1 MAVGVPATETP
12 EQVRAQIAAER
23 EQLVAAVD
31 EVRAAADPTAALKS
45 KLPLLAVGAFAAG
58 FVLGGGVGATMRLVF
73 RRSREGREQ
82 ARVGRFALIR
92 RR

>member
-1 MAVGVPATETP
+1 MAVGAPATETP

-31 EVRAAADPTAALKS
+31 EMRAVADPTAVLRS

-58 FVLGGGVGATMRLVF
+58 FVLGGGIGATMRLAF
-73 RRSREGREQ
+73 RRGREGREQ
-82 ARVGRFALIR
+82 ARLGRFALIR

>member
-1 MAVGVPATETP
+1 MAVGAPAETP
-12 EQVRAQIAAER
+12 EQIRAQIAAER

-31 EVRAAADPTAALKS
+31 EMRAVAGPTAMLRS
-45 KLPLLAVGAFAAG
+45 KLPLFAVGAFAAG
-58 FVLGGGVGATMRLVF
+58 FVLGGGIGATMRLAF
-73 RRSREGREQ
+73 RRGREGKEE

>member
-1 MAVGVPATETP
+1 MAVDAPATDTP
-12 EQVRAQIAAER
+12 EQVRAQIAVER

-31 EVRAAADPTAALKS
+31 EMRAAADPTAVLKS

-58 FVLGGGVGATMRLVF
+58 FVLGGGIGATMRLAF
-73 RRSREGREQ
+73 RRGREGREQ
-82 ARVGRFALIR
+82 ARLGRFALVR

>member
-1 MAVGVPATETP
+1 MAVGAPATETP

-31 EVRAAADPTAALKS
+31 EMRAVADPTAVLKS

-58 FVLGGGVGATMRLVF
+58 FVLGGGIGATMRLAF
-73 RRSREGREQ
+73 RRGREGREQ
-82 ARVGRFALIR
+82 ARLGRFALIR

>member
-1 MAVGVPATETP
+1 MAAGAPATETP

-31 EVRAAADPTAALKS
+31 EMRAAADPTAVLKS

-58 FVLGGGVGATMRLVF
+58 FVLGGGIGATMRLAF
-73 RRSREGREQ
+73 RRGREGREQ
-82 ARVGRFALIR
+82 ARLGRFALIR

>member
-1 MAVGVPATETP
+1 MAVGAPTTETP

-23 EQLVAAVD
+23 EQLVVAVD
-31 EVRAAADPTAALKS
+31 EMRAAADPTAVLKS
-45 KLPLLAVGAFAAG
+45 KLPLLAIGAFAIA
-58 FVLGGGVGATMRLVF
+58 FVLGGGIGATMRLVF

-82 ARVGRFALIR
+82 ARFGRFALIR

>member
-1 MAVGVPATETP
+1 MAVGASATETP

-31 EVRAAADPTAALKS
+31 EIRAAADPTAVLKS

-58 FVLGGGVGATMRLVF
+58 FVLGGGIGATMRLAF
-73 RRSREGREQ
+73 RRGREGREQ
-82 ARVGRFALIR
+82 ARLGRFALIR

>member
-1 MAVGVPATETP
+1 MAVGAPAAETE

-23 EQLVAAVD
+23 EQLVVAVD
-31 EVRAAADPTAALKS
+31 EMRAAADPTAVVKS
-45 KLPLLAVGAFAAG
+45 KLPLLAVGAFVAA
-58 FVLGGGVGATMRLVF
+58 FVLGGGIGATMRLVF
-73 RRSREGREQ
+73 RRRREGREQ

>member
-1 MAVGVPATETP
+1 MAVGAPTTETP

-23 EQLVAAVD
+23 ERLVAAVD
-31 EVRAAADPTAALKS
+31 EMREAADPTAVVRS
-45 KLPLLAVGAFAAG
+45 KLPLLAAGAFAAG
-58 FVLGGGVGATMRLVF
+58 FVIGGGVGATMRLVF
-73 RRSREGREQ
+73 RRRREGREQ

>member
-1 MAVGVPATETP
+1 MAVGAPAAETT

-31 EVRAAADPTAALKS
+31 EVRAAADPTAALRS
-45 KLPLLAVGAFAAG
+45 KLPLLAAGAFAVG
-58 FVLGGGVGATMRLVF
+58 FVLGGGIGATMRLVF

-82 ARVGRFALIR
+82 ARVGSFALIR

>member
-1 MAVGVPATETP
+1 MAVDVPATDTP

-31 EVRAAADPTAALKS
+31 EMRAAADPTAVLKS

-58 FVLGGGVGATMRLVF
+58 FVLGGGIGATMRLAF
-73 RRSREGREQ
+73 RRGREGREQ
-82 ARVGRFALIR
+82 ARLGRFALIR

>member
-1 MAVGVPATETP
+1 MAVGAPTAETE
-12 EQVRAQIAAER
+12 EQVRAQIAVER

-31 EVRAAADPTAALKS
+31 EVRAAADPTAVVKS
-45 KLPLLAVGAFAAG
+45 KLPLLAAVAFAAG
-58 FVLGGGVGATMRLVF
+58 FFLGGGIGATMRLVF
-73 RRSREGREQ
+73 RRRREGREQ

>member
-1 MAVGVPATETP
+1 MAVGAPAAETE

-31 EVRAAADPTAALKS
+31 EMRAAADPTAVVKS
-45 KLPLLAVGAFAAG
+45 KLPLLAAGAFAAA
-58 FVLGGGVGATMRLVF
+58 FVLGGGIGATMRLVF
-73 RRSREGREQ
+73 RRRREGREQ

>member
-1 MAVGVPATETP
+1 MAVGAPETETP

-23 EQLVAAVD
+23 DKLVAAVD
-31 EVRAAADPTAALKS
+31 EMRAVADPTAVLKS

-58 FVLGGGVGATMRLVF
+58 FILGGGIGATMRLAF
-73 RRSREGREQ
+73 RRGREGREQ
-82 ARVGRFALIR
+82 ARLGRFALIR

>member
-1 MAVGVPATETP
+1 MAVGAPEAESP

-31 EVRAAADPTAALKS
+31 EMRAAADPTAVLKS

-58 FVLGGGVGATMRLVF
+58 FVLGGGIGATMRLAF
-73 RRSREGREQ
+73 RRGREGREQ
-82 ARVGRFALIR
+82 ARLGRFALIR